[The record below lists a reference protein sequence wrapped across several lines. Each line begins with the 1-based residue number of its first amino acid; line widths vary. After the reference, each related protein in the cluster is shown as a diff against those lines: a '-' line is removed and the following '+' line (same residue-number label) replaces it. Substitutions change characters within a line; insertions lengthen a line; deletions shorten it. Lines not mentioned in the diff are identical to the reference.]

1 MWNPNDI
8 IDDTYMIMNELGRGG
23 TGVIYL
29 AYHLRLEK
37 YVVLKRIKDNFTN
50 ILKVRKE
57 VDILKKLRH
66 QYLPQVYDFMQVG
79 QSIYTVIDYIDGCD
93 LDNYLKTGY
102 TFTEEQLVLWL
113 RQLCNVLEYLHSQ
126 KPQILHC
133 DIKPGNIM
141 ITSEGNVCL
150 IDFNVSL
157 DEESKTELAGI
168 SQYYASP
175 EQYEKAMSMLYNT
188 RTTAVIDQRTDIY
201 SLGATFYHLITGIL
215 PTVTVGNVPLTK
227 MQSSYYSME
236 FLEIIDKMMDP
247 DPRTRY
253 HKVSDVLAALD
264 RAYNIN
270 KANKKIAVGLVSSAV
285 AWVAAMAVGIGLC
298 IHGNELLAIEGYN
311 SDFSS
316 FEELFNTG
324 DYEETIDIGMDILNN
339 TRYSKLFDNKK
350 ESKAS
355 VLRGIGECYFN
366 VEEYGEAAKY
376 YKQAIDCLGAGSAEP
391 ELIRDHAVA
400 LVRLGNVEEA
410 ENFLDS
416 NKSDGLSDDDLSLVR
431 GEIHALNGEYEKAVL
446 LAEPLTK
453 GPDNEMASHAL
464 ILLANSYESMESYDE
479 QIECLES
486 LVKKDSSML
495 NMRMLGDA
503 YIKYGEKQNQNN
515 ISKRNNCYKN
525 AKKYYE
531 QIVDNK
537 YATKNDKM
545 NLSVVYMALEE
556 YDKAVSTLKDVYEDN
571 KDDYKVNM
579 YLAFVYDMMG
589 DRSNARTYCQKA
601 VSLYENAPKNNKES
615 ATSDNII
622 SLYELEKKLR

>member
-37 YVVLKRIKDNFTN
+37 YVVLKRIKDNFSN

-93 LDNYLKTGY
+93 LDNYIKSGY
-102 TFTEEQLVLWL
+102 TFTEDQLVLWL
-113 RQLCNVLEYLHSQ
+113 RQLCSVLDYLHSQ

-141 ITSEGNVCL
+141 ITGEGNVCL

-188 RTTAVIDQRTDIY
+188 RTTAIIDQRTDIY

-227 MQSSYYSME
+227 MQNSYFSVE
-236 FLEIIDKMMDP
+236 FLGIIDKMMDP

-253 HKVSDVLAALD
+253 HKVSDVVVALD

-270 KANKKIAVGLVSSAV
+270 KANAKITAGLVTAAV
-285 AWVAAMAVGIGLC
+285 AWIAAVSVGIGLC
-298 IHGNELLAIEGYN
+298 VYGNKLLAVEDYN

-316 FEELFNTG
+316 FEECFDTG
-324 DYEETIDIGMDILNN
+324 DYEGAVDIGIGILNN
-339 TRYSKLFDNKK
+339 TRYSRIFDSKK
-350 ESKAS
+350 ESKCS
-355 VLRGIGECYFN
+355 VLRGVGECYFN
-366 VEEYGEAAKY
+366 EEEYGEAAKY
-376 YKQAIDCLGAGSAEP
+376 YKRAIDFVGEGNAEP
-391 ELIRDHAVA
+391 ELIRDYAVA
-400 LVRLGNVEEA
+400 LVRLDKVDEA
-410 ENFLDS
+410 EKLLDG
-416 NKSDGLSDDDLSLVR
+416 KMGDGLSDEDLSLVR
-431 GEIHALNGEYEKAVL
+431 GEIHALNGEYEKAAT
-446 LAEPLTK
+446 LAKSLINSADAET
-453 GPDNEMASHAL
+453 AAHAL
-464 ILLANSYESMESYDE
+464 ILLAQSCENMEDYEG
-479 QIECLES
+479 QIDCLES
-486 LVKKDSSML
+486 LVKKDGSML

-515 ISKRNNCYKN
+515 ISKKNNCYKN

-545 NLSVVYMALEE
+545 NLAVVYMALEE
-556 YDKAVSTLKDVYEDN
+556 YDKAVSVLKDVYEEN
-571 KDDYKVNM
+571 KEDYKVNM
-579 YLAFVYDMMG
+579 YLAFAYDMKG

-601 VSLYENAPKNNKES
+601 VSLYEKAPKNNKES

>member
-1 MWNPNDI
+1 MWNSNDI

-57 VDILKKLRH
+57 VDILKKLHH

-93 LDNYLKTGY
+93 LDNYLKSGY

-141 ITSEGNVCL
+141 ITNEGNVCL

-157 DEESKTELAGI
+157 DEESKNDLAGI

-175 EQYEKAMSMLYNT
+175 EQYEKAMAILYQTKTN
-188 RTTAVIDQRTDIY
+188 AKIDQRTDIY

-215 PTVTVGNVPLTK
+215 PAVTMANVPLTK
-227 MQSSYYSME
+227 MSNLYYSQE
-236 FLEIIDKMMDP
+236 FLQIIDKMMDP
-247 DPRTRY
+247 DVRTRY
-253 HKVSDVLAALD
+253 HKVSDVVGALD
-264 RAYNIN
+264 RAYHKN
-270 KANKKIAVGLVSSAV
+270 KATTKLAVGLVTSVV
-285 AWVAAMAVGIGLC
+285 AWVAAISVGISLC
-298 IHGNELLAIEGYN
+298 VYGNNLLTVENYN
-311 SDFSS
+311 SDYSD
-316 FEELFNTG
+316 FEKCFDTG
-324 DYEETIDIGMDILNN
+324 DYENAIDMGIDILNN
-339 TRYSKLFDNKK
+339 TQYSNLFEDNK
-350 ESKAS
+350 ESKCA
-355 VLRGIGECYFN
+355 VLRGVGECYFN
-366 VEEYGEAAKY
+366 EEQYSEACKY
-376 YKQAIDCLGAGSAEP
+376 YKQAIDYVGGGLAEDD
-391 ELIRDHAVA
+391 LLRDYAVA
-400 LVRLGNVEEA
+400 LVRLDKVSEA
-410 ENFLDS
+410 EQFLDS
-416 NKSDGLSDDDLSLVR
+416 AVSADLGDDDLSLVR
-431 GEIHALNGEYEKAVL
+431 GEIHKICGEYEKA
-446 LAEPLTK
+446 AEIAEQLIK
-453 GPDNEMASHAL
+453 SSDSEIASHAL
-464 ILLANSYESMESYDE
+464 ILLATAYENMEDYDG
-479 QIECLES
+479 QIDC
-486 LVKKDSSML
+486 LVKLVKQEPTML
-495 NMRMLGDA
+495 NLRRLGDA
-503 YIKYGEKQNQNN
+503 YIKYGEMQNQNN
-515 ISKRNNCYKN
+515 ISQRNNCYKN

-556 YDKAVSTLKDVYEDN
+556 YDKAVSVLKDVYEDN
-571 KDDYKVNM
+571 KNDYKVNM
-579 YLAFVYDMMG
+579 YLAFAYDMMG
-589 DRSNARTYCQKA
+589 DFSNAKSYCSRA
-601 VSLYENAPKNNKES
+601 VSLYENTPKKDRES

-622 SLYELEKKLR
+622 SLYELENKLN